1 MGIFKRF
8 RLFLPLYSMF
18 GRRFVILRPSKLF
31 CRIPRFQRTVVRG
44 YADTPTRRYAPR
56 PFRPLALSLL
66 FLLAGCATP
75 PETAPLTVSPAIAQQ
90 VAAEPVGNFYIGRRL
105 YAPPFAIW
113 GYVRSPRQSWKTAK
127 LVILNEKSQLAPD
140 RVRNQLGSDNGSEYR
155 LYGYFSG
162 DQIYDASSGR
172 FCAEFVLK
180 RAELISANP
189 DPIWS
194 AYFIRDREM
203 FVGWARGGSQP
214 VQQ

>member
-1 MGIFKRF
+1 MFFSRFLHPHRYCSYRLTRIFA
-8 RLFLPLYSMF
+8 PA
-18 GRRFVILRPSKLF
+18 
-31 CRIPRFQRTVVRG
+31 RTRSRVRG
-44 YADTPTRRYAPR
+44 THTPTRRYA
-56 PFRPLALSLL
+56 FFLL
-66 FLLAGCATP
+66 LLLAGCATP
-75 PETAPLTVSPAIAQQ
+75 PQVAPLMESPVVAQQ
-90 VAAEPVGNFYIGRRL
+90 IAAEPVGDFYIGRRL

-140 RVRNQLGSDNGSEYR
+140 RARNQLGSDNGSEYR
-155 LYGYFSG
+155 LHGYFSG

-203 FVGWARGGSQP
+203 FVGWTRGGSQP
-214 VQQ
+214 LQQ

>member
-1 MGIFKRF
+1 MFLSRF
-8 RLFLPLYSMF
+8 LLPHRHCFYRPTTKFALART
-18 GRRFVILRPSKLF
+18 RRH
-31 CRIPRFQRTVVRG
+31 
-44 YADTPTRRYAPR
+44 AHTPTRRYA
-56 PFRPLALSLL
+56 SLL
-66 FLLAGCATP
+66 LLLLAGCATP

-90 VAAEPVGNFYIGRRL
+90 IAAEPVGDFYIGRRL
-105 YAPPFAIW
+105 YAPPFAVW
-113 GYVRSPRQSWKTAK
+113 GYVRSPRQSWKSAK
-127 LVILNEKSQLAPD
+127 LVVLNEKFQLAPD
-140 RVRNQLGSDNGSEYR
+140 RARNQLGSDNGSEYR

-180 RAELISANP
+180 RAELISGNP

-214 VQQ
+214 VAQ

>member
-1 MGIFKRF
+1 M
-8 RLFLPLYSMF
+8 FL
-18 GRRFVILRPSKLF
+18 RRFLL
-31 CRIPRFQRTVVRG
+31 PRHSFSRSTTPL
-44 YADTPTRRYAPR
+44 AAMPPTRRYADTPI
-56 PFRPLALSLL
+56 RPLAFSLL
-66 FLLAGCATP
+66 LLFAGCATP
-75 PETAPLTVSPAIAQQ
+75 PETAPLMVSPAIAQQ
-90 VAAEPVGNFYIGRRL
+90 IAAEPVGNFYIGRRL
-105 YAPPFAIW
+105 YSPPFAIW

-127 LVILNEKSQLAPD
+127 LVILNEKFQLAPD
-140 RVRNQLGSDNGSEYR
+140 RARNQLGSDNGSEYR

-180 RAELISANP
+180 RAELISVNP

-214 VQQ
+214 VRQ

>member
-1 MGIFKRF
+1 
-8 RLFLPLYSMF
+8 MF
-18 GRRFVILRPSKLF
+18 WRRFAILHRLSLF
-31 CRIPRFQRTVVRG
+31 GHTTRFVR
-44 YADTPTRRYAPR
+44 ALAR
-56 PFRPLALSLL
+56 PFAYSPTPPCALSLSA
-66 FLLAGCATP
+66 LLLLAAGCATP
-75 PETAPLTVSPAIAQQ
+75 PQLAPLTESSAIAQQ
-90 VAAEPVGNFYIGRRL
+90 IDIEPVGDFYIGRRV

-127 LVILNEKSQLAPD
+127 LVVLNEKFQFAPD
-140 RVRNQLGSDNGSEYR
+140 RARNQLGSDSGSEYR

-194 AYFIRDREM
+194 ADFIPGRLM
-203 FVGWARGGSQP
+203 FQGWPRGGSQP
-214 VQQ
+214 ILQ